1 MGGQSGAE
9 QGAQETDMVRSV
21 TTMIAVAI
29 VVFFNLK
36 TKYQGELV
44 QVLT

>member
-9 QGAQETDMVRSV
+9 QGAQEIDVVRSV

-44 QVLT
+44 QVLI